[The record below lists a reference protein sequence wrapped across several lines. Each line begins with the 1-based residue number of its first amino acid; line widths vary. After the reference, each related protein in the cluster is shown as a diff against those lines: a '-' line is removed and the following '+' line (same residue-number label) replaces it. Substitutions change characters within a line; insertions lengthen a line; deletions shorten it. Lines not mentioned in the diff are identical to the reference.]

1 MAGAAKPGGAWHRV
15 VRFGLLGYG
24 RLVRRGSVGSG
35 KVRLGKD

>member
-24 RLVRRGSVGSG
+24 RFGTVRYGMDKSG
-35 KVRLGKD
+35 KVRLG